1 MVRYVVALSMMLL
14 FGALWGQEV
23 APVAPEGEPVTPL
36 EEAIAPVSAETPPAE
51 ATPSAETPPAETP
64 PEGTP
69 PAEPSSPL
77 MEIPPAPEPTP
88 LPTPVPVAETPGSAE
103 SSAVASPPAE
113 AAPVA
118 EAAPAAEAVPSAE
131 PSPEEKAEAE
141 KKAEEEK
148 KEKEKKKFVK
158 GEISNIGARD
168 IVYPYNSLGIGTGVT
183 FIAQDIFLTL
193 DPRFVYNKNDF
204 NMLMAFHLPINIRMF
219 SFDLNRAGDDNFT
232 LRSED
237 WDEWQDYFRIIRYV
251 QYGRSEDNF
260 YASIGSNNAQ
270 SIGHG
275 TIMKRYVPNFDPNFT
290 KISAKLNYYGD
301 YFGFESVLGDVTD
314 GNMFG
319 GLVFFKPF
327 SGLAED
333 ENDYMPRSFS
343 IGFSFAGD
351 RKAPT
356 KIEYVDYVFG
366 TPGGDTYTADGNDPR
381 WPAGLV
387 PRIEVDGKGRP
398 VVLED
403 TFLYLMGVDAEFK
416 FFKNEYVDLKTY
428 IDYSWMRTDPGRGG
442 FTAGLL
448 GRYSPDED
456 RKHAL
461 RSRIEARAYNGRYAP
476 SFFDTFYDIERFEL
490 LTNIGGEDGFRPD
503 GRSKLLRLDDQ
514 PDKFFFS
521 LYAELTYSF
530 IDWVTISMG
539 IEQLRESLSIYA
551 HLELP
556 DLWIFKGMLSYYQR
570 GITKPETM
578 VDTFD
583 YSAMFR
589 GVIRLQV
596 LPILFINA
604 YVGKQWAFWPPNKP
618 RDDGLQGHYLS
629 AWDLGGDLEIGWEW
643 GDDDEEEAEGTKDDE
658 EKKEDEESIL

>member
-1 MVRYVVALSMMLL
+1 MKERGMARYAIVVL
-14 FGALWGQEV
+14 GAFCWFIGAAVQAQEA
-23 APVAPEGEPVTPL
+23 APAAGEPPATQLMEVP
-36 EEAIAPVSAETPPAE
+36 PPAADPE
-51 ATPSAETPPAETP
+51 PA
-64 PEGTP
+64 
-69 PAEPSSPL
+69 SPL

-88 LPTPVPVAETPGSAE
+88 IPTPVPVAETPPVSAE
-103 SSAVASPPAE
+103 GSVEASPPVSAEGSAVASP
-113 AAPVA
+113 APD
-118 EAAPAAEAVPSAE
+118 EKAAE
-131 PSPEEKAEAE
+131 E
-141 KKAEEEK
+141 KKQEEEK

-183 FIAQDIFLTL
+183 FISQDIFLTL

-219 SFDLNRAGDDNFT
+219 SFDLNRAGEDNFT

-237 WDEWQDYFRIIRYV
+237 WDEWQDYFRIIKYV
-251 QYGRSEDNF
+251 QYGRSEDNL

-327 SGLAED
+327 AGLAED

-343 IGFSFAGD
+343 VGFSFAGD

-366 TPGGDTYTADGNDPR
+366 TPGGGTYVADGNDPR

-398 VVLED
+398 VVLDE
-403 TFLYLMGVDAEFK
+403 TFFYLMGVDAEFK

-428 IDYSWMRTDPGRGG
+428 LDYSWMRTDPGRGG
-442 FTAGLL
+442 FTGGLL
-448 GRYSPDED
+448 GRFNLDED

-461 RSRIEARAYNGRYAP
+461 RSRVEARAYNGRYVP

-490 LTNIGGEDGFRPD
+490 LTNIGGDSGFRPD

-514 PDKFFFS
+514 PDRFFFS
-521 LYAELTYSF
+521 FYAELSYSF
-530 IDWVTISMG
+530 IDWITISMG
-539 IEQLRESLSIYA
+539 IEQLRRSMSIYA

-643 GDDDEEEAEGTKDDE
+643 GDDEDKKKDDE
-658 EKKEDEESIL
+658 KKGDEERKEEEESIL